1 MKIRVRFAPSPTG
14 PLHIG
19 GLRTALFNY
28 LIAKKSGGKFILR
41 IEDTDS
47 KRTVD
52 GAEKHII
59 DSLEWLGLDFDEGPI
74 RQSNRSKLYK
84 KQVDKLLKQGNAYYA
99 FDSQEDLD
107 GAREAGGKDFKYN
120 VKTRMGLNNSFT
132 VSEQEIKK
140 RVKVIND
147 PAAIRNVS
155 EKLFSTKYQKF
166 MPDTIF
172 SQNIDE
178 IRKFFKKHKKVI
190 VKPINSYSG
199 NNIHLFTKFN
209 LKFFQKFIKK
219 HNHIM
224 CQKYLPKIKEG
235 DKRVFLINGKVRGAI
250 SRIPKKGSFL
260 SNLSKGAKPINVK
273 LTNKEMKISKLISKD
288 LKKDKIFFAGIDFID
303 EQLNGD
309 INVTSPTGLKTFY
322 DLSKINLASTFWKE
336 LKA

>member
-1 MKIRVRFAPSPTG
+1 MTNKIIAIQGNHPSKLNPITDTSIF
-14 PLHIG
+14 LAHEIQKK
-19 GLRTALFNY
+19 NY
-28 LIAKKSGGKFILR
+28 KIFYYNPKDLSIINFKVIAKGFFIKFDYRKKKFFKIL
-41 IEDTDS
+41 
-47 KRTVD
+47 K
-52 GAEKHII
+52 KQK
-59 DSLEWLGLDFDEGPI
+59 LELIKCKYLLI
-74 RQSNRSKLYK
+74 RQDPPFNLEYICSTLIL
-84 KQVDKLLKQGNAYYA
+84 DK
-99 FDSQEDLD
+99 
-107 GAREAGGKDFKYN
+107 
-120 VKTRMGLNNSFT
+120 
-132 VSEQEIKK
+132 IKK
-140 RVKVIND
+140 RVKIIND
-147 PAAIRNVS
+147 PTAIRNVS

-178 IRKFFKKHKKVI
+178 IIKFFKKHKKVI

-199 NNIHLFTKFN
+199 NNIYLLTKFN

-235 DKRVFLINGKVRGAI
+235 DKRVFLINGKVCGVI

-260 SNLSKGAKPINVK
+260 SNLSKGAKPINIK
-273 LTNKEMKISKLISKD
+273 LTNKEMKISKIIGKD

-322 DLSKINLASTFWKE
+322 DLSKINLASAFWKE

>member
-1 MKIRVRFAPSPTG
+1 MTNKIIAIQGNHPSKLN
-14 PLHIG
+14 PLTDTSIFLAHEIQKK
-19 GLRTALFNY
+19 NY
-28 LIAKKSGGKFILR
+28 KIFYYDPKDLSIINFKVIAKGFFVKFDYRKKKFFEIL
-41 IEDTDS
+41 
-47 KRTVD
+47 K
-52 GAEKHII
+52 KQK
-59 DSLEWLGLDFDEGPI
+59 LELIKCKYLLI
-74 RQSNRSKLYK
+74 RQDPPFNLEYICSTLIL
-84 KQVDKLLKQGNAYYA
+84 DK
-99 FDSQEDLD
+99 
-107 GAREAGGKDFKYN
+107 
-120 VKTRMGLNNSFT
+120 
-132 VSEQEIKK
+132 IKK

-147 PAAIRNVS
+147 PTAIRNVS

-199 NNIHLFTKFN
+199 NNIYLLIKFN

-219 HNHIM
+219 HSHIM

-235 DKRVFLINGKVRGAI
+235 DKRVFLINGKVCGAI

-322 DLSKINLASTFWKE
+322 DLSKTNLASTFWKE

>member
-1 MKIRVRFAPSPTG
+1 MTNKI
-14 PLHIG
+14 
-19 GLRTALFNY
+19 
-28 LIAKKSGGKFILR
+28 IAIQGN
-41 IEDTDS
+41 
-47 KRTVD
+47 
-52 GAEKHII
+52 H
-59 DSLEWLGLDFDEGPI
+59 P
-74 RQSNRSKLYK
+74 SKLNPLTDTSIFLAHEIQKKNYKIFYYDPKDLSIINFKVVAEGFFIKFDYK
-84 KQVDKLLKQGNAYYA
+84 KKRFFEILKKQKLELIKCKYLLVRQDPPFNLEYICSTLILDK
-99 FDSQEDLD
+99 
-107 GAREAGGKDFKYN
+107 
-120 VKTRMGLNNSFT
+120 
-132 VSEQEIKK
+132 IKK

-147 PAAIRNVS
+147 PTAIRNVS

-199 NNIHLFTKFN
+199 NNIHLLTKFN

-219 HNHIM
+219 HDHIM

-235 DKRVFLINGKVRGAI
+235 DKRVFLINGKVCGAI

-273 LTNKEMKISKLISKD
+273 LTNKEMKISKLIGKD

>member
-1 MKIRVRFAPSPTG
+1 MTNKI
-14 PLHIG
+14 
-19 GLRTALFNY
+19 
-28 LIAKKSGGKFILR
+28 IAIQGN
-41 IEDTDS
+41 
-47 KRTVD
+47 
-52 GAEKHII
+52 H
-59 DSLEWLGLDFDEGPI
+59 P
-74 RQSNRSKLYK
+74 SKLNPLTDTSIFLAHEIQKKNYKIFYYDPKDLSIINFKVVAKGFFIKFDYK
-84 KQVDKLLKQGNAYYA
+84 KKRFFEILKKQKLELIKCKYLLVRQDPPFNLEYICSTLILDK
-99 FDSQEDLD
+99 
-107 GAREAGGKDFKYN
+107 
-120 VKTRMGLNNSFT
+120 
-132 VSEQEIKK
+132 IKK

-147 PAAIRNVS
+147 PTAIRNVS

-199 NNIHLFTKFN
+199 NNIYLLTKFN

-219 HNHIM
+219 HDHIM

-235 DKRVFLINGKVRGAI
+235 DKRVFLINGKVCGAI

-273 LTNKEMKISKLISKD
+273 LTDKEMKISKLISKD